1 MPDTMR
7 AAFVRAPWQFEVRE
21 IPVPEVR
28 PGWVLVK
35 VAACGICGT
44 DLHIANLTDHRLT
57 LHPPTQWQPFGHEVA
72 GIVAAVGGGVSN
84 VRAGDTVALESG
96 SYCGVCEQCRN
107 GRSDLCNRGENFWAN
122 ASMGFADFILAP
134 AHACVHFSG
143 LPFEVACLAEPFGV
157 AYDMVATAGI
167 GEGDEVLALG
177 LGPIGLMAIPLARRR
192 GAARIY
198 AANRSGGR
206 RMELARA
213 WGADEVVELGD
224 APASSILFRRGG
236 VDRALVSAPP
246 QAIPG
251 VLPAMNY
258 GGVVTFI
265 GIDYGG
271 RSAITLDA
279 NDFHFKKLQLRAS
292 HAAPALYFPA
302 VLRLLADGAADGTFD
317 GAAVVSH
324 VLPLE
329 RIAEAMRLARDNRAE
344 ALKVVIRP

>member
-44 DLHIANLTDHRLT
+44 DLHIANLPDHKLT

-72 GIVAAVGGGVSN
+72 GVVAAAGSGVSN
-84 VRAGDTVALESG
+84 VREGDAVVLESG
-96 SYCGVCEQCRN
+96 SFCGVCEQCRN
-107 GRSDLCNRGENFWAN
+107 GRVDLCNRGPNFWAN

-134 AHACVHFSG
+134 AQACVPFSG
-143 LPFEVACLAEPFGV
+143 LPCEVACLAEPFGV
-157 AYDMVATAGI
+157 AYDMVATADI
-167 GEGDEVLALG
+167 HEGDEVLALG
-177 LGPIGLMAIPLARRR
+177 LGPIGLMALPLARRR

-213 WGADEVVELGD
+213 WGADEVVELGG
-224 APASSILFRRGG
+224 APVASIPFRRG

-246 QAIPG
+246 QAIPA

-258 GGVVTFI
+258 GGIVTFI

-271 RSAITLDA
+271 RAAITLDA

-302 VLRLLADGAADGTFD
+302 VLRLLADGAVDGS
-317 GAAVVSH
+317 AIVSH
-324 VLPLE
+324 VMPLE
-329 RIAEAMRLARDNRAE
+329 RIADAMCLARDNRAE
-344 ALKVVIRP
+344 VLKVVIKP